1 MELHQFHFSAA
12 KVRTSSTLSAK
23 PNGFW
28 LRCSRVQSIHQDY
41 CENTSLSSSEDR
53 FTLGEHSFLTTEEAK
68 LNSNFQ
74 AVEFFSNDSET
85 LEQTSQ
91 SSNEKKMDKP
101 TR

>member
-1 MELHQFHFSAA
+1 
-12 KVRTSSTLSAK
+12 
-23 PNGFW
+23 
-28 LRCSRVQSIHQDY
+28 
-41 CENTSLSSSEDR
+41 
-53 FTLGEHSFLTTEEAK
+53 LGEHSFLTTEEAK